1 MLLPGK
7 QVDANFFTLI
17 HRVITE
23 QAHRA
28 PRDRRQP
35 DRSAYQALARI
46 ALPRDEGVPPESEF
60 FDVPCRDLTRRGFS
74 FVLPYRPEFS
84 KVVVCFGSPPEAIYI
99 AARVVHCDNVVQRPD
114 GAIEVCDQRAGRN
127 GEGKPLVLVGCEFR
141 ERLHRS

>member
-23 QAHRA
+23 QARCA

-35 DRSAYQALARI
+35 DRAAYQALARI

-60 FDVPCRDLTRRGFS
+60 FEVPCRDLTRRGFS
-74 FVLPYRPEFS
+74 FVLPYRLEFS
-84 KVVVCFGSPPEAIYI
+84 KLVVCFGTPPEAIYI

-114 GAIEVCDQRAGRN
+114 GAIEEGDPGAGVN
-127 GEGKPLVLVGCEFR
+127 GRGKSLVLVGCEFR
-141 ERLHRS
+141 ERLQR